1 MALKVLDL
9 EKNAGNTR
17 VKVRIQGDTY
27 EESRSAEAKNMAVIA
42 SEIRSPGLDPSL
54 STYPVDADGKCDDKA
69 MMTSGAQVSGFCTE
83 FIVHG

>member
-1 MALKVLDL
+1 MALKVLDV

-27 EESRSAEAKNMAVIA
+27 EESRSAAAKDMAVIA
-42 SEIRSPGLDPSL
+42 SEIRSPGLDPTL
-54 STYPVDADGKCDDKA
+54 STYPVDESGKCDDNSMMKA
-69 MMTSGAQVSGFCTE
+69 GAQVSGFCTE